1 MMSMEE
7 MMLLEAESGFA
18 EWNEEVDKAW
28 GVGSEAWMTDL
39 INEQIE
45 RDLHRK
51 YAWY

>member
-28 GVGSEAWMTDL
+28 GVV
-39 INEQIE
+39 
-45 RDLHRK
+45 
-51 YAWY
+51 